1 MENTTKW
8 KQKPMKEGMSLNH
21 NKYKMKKL
29 KMKKDM
35 NYANIETFIDI
46 LDDIQPDNEDSPIE
60 HEKPIEGF
68 VPTPIVGV
76 GLDNETDY
84 DGNDNIDK
92 KQNNKDGGI
101 LNDYLKYLSYIF
113 SYMYIFIRYLSY
125 RISEIIYDTF
135 SGNYSENFDTG
146 GVSSGAGG
154 VSSGAGGVSSGAG
167 GVSSGAGKVS
177 SGAGA
182 VSSGPGGLYS
192 GSNNQNED
200 DQTAQEIEEKAKVVS
215 DIVDTIKAT
224 ENAINENKENLNRI
238 SENGRRIK
246 DRIDSM
252 TYSERYFINAKNQLD
267 AEINNRSKKR
277 GIDVDIDNDEKGKDL
292 KVISNNL
299 LWLLSIFGG
308 YSMSYTLYYY
318 LFYSERVGI
327 DKDIIDG
334 DVTTILDKNDQ
345 GKIKDHHGNRVNFLP
360 TYASVN
366 KLAEEYLC
374 HDTRDGAND
383 DTLSSQLSNGIGIFF
398 YKLLKPIV
406 SLIELFHNFVFV
418 YFPNIIN
425 GEHGLLGYVRL
436 FPNIGAYPI
445 IRNLMTNNMK
455 FFLLTVL
462 SSLLIFYSGK
472 DFMDYIIGVLSGKPS
487 ANFFTAWISL
497 LIAIVSFGLIYD
509 SFKSASKLSG
519 LTGLKERAV
528 GKNITGEMATNA
540 KESAMKNFN
549 KVKESI
555 NKGMDNIK
563 DVRQKIGMKGGD
575 PEQVSNNDSEIETT
589 KVCSDI
595 NENQGI
601 FIDTIF
607 GIEKMGGLAAL
618 FAYPTMIILNLIIF
632 FVVLFTLFGFGPICI
647 FGYILF
653 VFGIG
658 TILTSF
664 DNNILY
670 NINCALKLDRNQ
682 QIDLGIINKTIET
695 SDLYKESKNNDLMKD
710 AETYIN
716 NQMLN
721 HSLLYKLGN
730 VLSKRNV
737 LLFVIISL
745 FSSGSDI
752 FINIKEDNVRQMLSI
767 ITFIGAGAIGFYNFM
782 FTGEK
787 EDIDFKKVLMKMG
800 IPIDKFNVSGD
811 KPSQEELKMSD
822 TANEIVKNLTSVY
835 KNSTDLSNVKR
846 RFNEYKDD
854 LNKLLNYMSEQSR
867 SENTLVNALQSATNY
882 LKNIT
887 SVTENAFIL
896 SIYRYIIKNKFGH
909 FNPLYTDKVNY
920 NFNYNTYALQTQYN
934 VSL

>member
-46 LDDIQPDNEDSPIE
+46 LEDIQPDNEDSPIE
-60 HEKPIEGF
+60 DEKPIEGF

-125 RISEIIYDTF
+125 RISEMIYDTF

-167 GVSSGAGKVS
+167 KVS
-177 SGAGA
+177 SGA
-182 VSSGPGGLYS
+182 GGLYS
-192 GSNNQNED
+192 GSNNQNEEEE
-200 DQTAQEIEEKAKVVS
+200 DQKAQEIEEKAKVIS

-224 ENAINENKENLNRI
+224 ENAINENKETLNRI
-238 SENGRRIK
+238 SEDGRRIK
-246 DRIDSM
+246 DRINSM

-318 LFYSERVGI
+318 LFYSERVGN

-345 GKIKDHHGNRVNFLP
+345 GNIKDYHGNRVNFLP

-455 FFLLTVL
+455 FFLLTLL

-472 DFMDYIIGVLSGKPS
+472 DFMDYIVSVLSGKPS
-487 ANFFTAWISL
+487 ANFFTAWITF

-519 LTGLKERAV
+519 LTELKERTV
-528 GKNITGEMATNA
+528 GKNITGKMGTNA
-540 KESAMKNFN
+540 KDSATKQIN
-549 KVKESI
+549 KVRESI
-555 NKGMDNIK
+555 NKNMGSKIK
-563 DVRQKIGMKGGD
+563 AVGEKMGIMKGGD

-632 FVVLFTLFGFGPICI
+632 FVVLFTLFGFGPIFI

-670 NINCALKLDRNQ
+670 NINSVLKLDRNQ
-682 QIDLGIINKTIET
+682 QIDLSIINKTIET

-721 HSLLYKLGN
+721 HSWIYNIGN

-737 LLFVIISL
+737 LLLVIISL

-787 EDIDFKKVLMKMG
+787 EDVDFKKVLMKMG

-811 KPSQEELKMSD
+811 KPSQEEIKMSD
-822 TANEIVKNLTSVY
+822 TANEIVKDLTSVY
-835 KNSTDLSNVKR
+835 KNSTDLSNVKTV
-846 RFNEYKDD
+846 FNRYKDD

-867 SENTLVNALQSATNY
+867 SENVMVNALQSARNY
-882 LKNIT
+882 LQNIT
-887 SVTENAFIL
+887 SVTENAFVL
-896 SIYRYIIKNKFGH
+896 SIYRYIIKNKFGY
-909 FNPLYTDKVNY
+909 FNPLHTDKANYDLNY
-920 NFNYNTYALQTQYN
+920 NRYALQTQYN
-934 VSL
+934 ISL